1 MEVELLVDAKAITG
15 EGPVWD
21 ERDDG
26 LYWVDIMLVHIV
38 AVHHGQLR
46 TFYCTR
52 REAGTVA

>member
-26 LYWVDIMLVHIV
+26 LYWVDIMRGHLH
-38 AVHHGQLR
+38 R
-46 TFYCTR
+46 Y
-52 REAGTVA
+52 